1 MGALLEVSELRTD
14 IRQRRGTVHAVDG
27 VSLTLGAGQILGLVG
42 ESGSGKTMT
51 GMSIVRLL
59 PSGGR
64 LVGGSVTLAGQE
76 LTTLDAHAMRRVRGN
91 EIGVIFQDP
100 MSSLNPTM
108 TIGEQIA
115 ESVRCHRGLSR
126 GAARARAAETL
137 ELVGM
142 PHVAQRLDNYPHQL
156 SGGMRQ
162 RVMIAMALAC
172 EPKLLIADEPT
183 TALDATISEQ
193 ILDLLDDLRTRLG
206 MGILLITH
214 DLGVIARYGDQV
226 AVMYAGRIVETGPV
240 GLLFHRMRHR
250 YTEALLAAVP
260 RRDQDPGTD
269 LYSIPGLP
277 PDLSDPPPGCRFSPR
292 CPFTQQDCRTLDPPL
307 ITVTPSKRHSQRH
320 SHQHACWH
328 PVDYRDATGSTL
340 QLTERAAGNRALDP
354 QTRPPPSPLIEVRD
368 LVKEY
373 PATAGLFGRRAGTL
387 SAVAGV
393 SFAIAPGETF
403 GLVGESGCGKST
415 LGRALVALEQPTSGS
430 IIVNGQDI
438 TAMSARELRP
448 IRRDL
453 QLMFQD
459 PYASLDPRMRV
470 GAILREPLAIQRI
483 GRRREQDRRVGEL
496 LRQVGLPASA
506 AQYYPHEFSGGQRQR
521 IGLARALALEPKLV
535 VADEPVSA
543 LDVSIQAQILN
554 LMREL
559 RERLGLSYL
568 IISHDLAVVRYLA
581 NRIAVMYLGK
591 LVEIGP
597 AAQVSE
603 HPAHPYTEALLRA
616 VPALPAPGAAT
627 PPSAVGQS
635 AVGQSAVG
643 KPAGPARP
651 AVRGE
656 LPSAINP
663 PSGCRFRT
671 RCPRAQALCADVEPP
686 LRPWGPH
693 HLTACHFPL
702 TQPLPAAA
710 PSATPGA

>member
-1 MGALLEVSELRTD
+1 MPILLEVSDLRTD
-14 IRQRRGTVHAVDG
+14 IRQRHGTVHAVDG

-59 PSGGR
+59 PPGGH
-64 LVGGSVTLAGQE
+64 LVGGSITLAGQE
-76 LTTLDAHAMRRVRGN
+76 LTSLDEQGMRRVRGN
-91 EIGVIFQDP
+91 EVGVVFQDP

-108 TIGEQIA
+108 TIGQQIA
-115 ESVRCHRGLSR
+115 ESVRCHRGVSPR
-126 GAARARAAETL
+126 AARARAAETL

-193 ILDLLDDLRTRLG
+193 VLNLLDDLRTRLG
-206 MGILLITH
+206 MGVLLITH
-214 DLGVIARYGDQV
+214 DLGVIARYADHV

-240 GLLFHRMRHR
+240 GLLFRRMRHR
-250 YTEALLAAVP
+250 YTEALMAAVP
-260 RRDQDPGTD
+260 RRDQDTGVD

-277 PDLSDPPPGCRFSPR
+277 PDLSNPPRGCRFSLR
-292 CPFTQQDCRTLDPPL
+292 CRFTQEDCRTLDPPL
-307 ITVTPSKRHSQRH
+307 TTVSPSQRHSQRHSQGH

-328 PVDYRDATGSTL
+328 PVDYRDDTGSTL
-340 QLTERAAGNRALDP
+340 QLTERTSRNRTLGP
-354 QTRPPPSPLIEVRD
+354 QTTALVEVRD

-373 PATAGLFGRRAGTL
+373 PITAGLFQRQAGTV

-393 SFAIAPGETF
+393 SFSLAPGETF

-415 LGRALVALEQPTSGS
+415 LGRMLVALEKPTSGR
-430 IIVNGQDI
+430 IIVGSQDI
-438 TAMSARELRP
+438 TVASTRELRP

-483 GRRREQDRRVGEL
+483 GRRRDQDRRVSEL
-496 LRQVGLPASA
+496 LEQVGLPASA

-581 NRIAVMYLGK
+581 DRIAVMYLGK

-603 HPAHPYTEALLRA
+603 DPAHPYTEALLRA
-616 VPALPAPGAAT
+616 VPDLPAPDCAIGGATHRAAGT
-627 PPSAVGQS
+627 N
-635 AVGQSAVG
+635 
-643 KPAGPARP
+643 AGPA
-651 AVRGE
+651 AVSGE

-671 RCPRAQALCADVEPP
+671 RCPRAQPLCADVEPP
-686 LRPWGPH
+686 LRPFGPH
-693 HLTACHFPL
+693 HLAACHFPL
-702 TQPLPAAA
+702 TQPLSAAA
-710 PSATPGA
+710 AGITPGA